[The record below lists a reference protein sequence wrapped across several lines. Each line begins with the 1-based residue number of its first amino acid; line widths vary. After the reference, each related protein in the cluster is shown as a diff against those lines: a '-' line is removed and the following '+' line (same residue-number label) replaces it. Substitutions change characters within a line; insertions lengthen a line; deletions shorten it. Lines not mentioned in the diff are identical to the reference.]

1 MEVVHSSNAVTEQHG
16 HGHSISKAQQNH
28 LLKFGWW
35 LYIASEVML
44 FSSVIG
50 VFLLAK
56 RQYPESGEHFNIL
69 LTGFATFVLL
79 VSSWTIVRSLASI
92 QQGDVVG
99 LQRGLFLTLFC
110 GVFFTLV
117 QGYEYVELSHHG
129 VTLRSDMYG
138 GAFYLL
144 TGLHGLHVI
153 IGWIWIGWAF
163 VKALNGHFTA
173 NNWIG
178 IEVLGLY
185 WHFVDVVW
193 IIIFPLIYL
202 M

>member
-1 MEVVHSSNAVTEQHG
+1 MDAVQTTSHAHDHG
-16 HGHSISKAQQNH
+16 HTVSAEEHAH

-50 VFLLAK
+50 VMLMAK
-56 RQYPESGEHFNIL
+56 RLSHEEHEFNVAL
-69 LTGFATFVLL
+69 VSFATFILL
-79 VSSWTIVRSLASI
+79 VSSWLIVRALASA
-92 QQGDVVG
+92 QEGDHVS
-99 LQRGLFLTLFC
+99 LQRGLFLALGC
-110 GVFFTLV
+110 GVLFSGIQL
-117 QGYEYVELSHHG
+117 YEYIHLSHDG
-129 VTLRSDMYG
+129 LTLHSSMFG
-138 GAFYLL
+138 SAFFLL

-153 IGWIWIGWAF
+153 IGWLWIGWAF
-163 VKALNGHFTA
+163 VKAMNGHFTKD
-173 NNWIG
+173 NWIG
-178 IEVLGLY
+178 LEILGLY